1 MAEALNSPRRSAEF
15 ERMNHADQIDSANR
29 DLSLTPAECLQA
41 ATELNRFA
49 FELAAAAEASRVS
62 HASRT

>member
-1 MAEALNSPRRSAEF
+1 MAEF

-29 DLSLTPAECLQA
+29 DLLLTPAECLQA

-49 FELAAAAEASRVS
+49 FDLAAAAEASRESV
-62 HASRT
+62 